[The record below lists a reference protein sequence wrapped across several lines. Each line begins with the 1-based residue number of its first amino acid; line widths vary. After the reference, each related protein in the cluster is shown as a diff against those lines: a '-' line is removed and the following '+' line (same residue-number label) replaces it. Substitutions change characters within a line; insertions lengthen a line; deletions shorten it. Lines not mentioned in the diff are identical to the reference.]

1 MTKEI
6 TEKEFQIKMLES
18 INEFTEALA
27 RNKLYFET
35 YLDVKNAGHS
45 LVFYENDDGD
55 IYYVLL
61 TQPLA
66 NHEDETM
73 MVV

>member
-6 TEKEFQIKMLES
+6 TEDEFQEQMLDAIES
-18 INEFTEALA
+18 YIETLA
-27 RNKLYFET
+27 RNRLYFET
-35 YLDVKNAGHS
+35 YLILKNAGHQF
-45 LVFYENDDGD
+45 LFYENEDGT
-55 IYYVLL
+55 IFYVLL

-73 MVV
+73 MVA